1 MSSPLTLAGEAMEE
15 YGVALFDQWCTT
27 PMHVIDDK
35 SNRRERIPPILVRV
49 ERGWTQPMS
58 RAGMMSEREY
68 CWIALALEMDF
79 GLIGGGYPHPQPA
92 RTSGCLIVSPATF
105 PLYGTMMSRLV
116 DYIVL
121 NIMNHDHE
129 PHEHPIVVRV
139 LLKLDSYLSSFPFR
153 SSGTYHQFSF
163 RPQCCSVS
171 TTFKIHQRVK

>member
-1 MSSPLTLAGEAMEE
+1 
-15 YGVALFDQWCTT
+15 
-27 PMHVIDDK
+27 
-35 SNRRERIPPILVRV
+35 
-49 ERGWTQPMS
+49 MS

-92 RTSGCLIVSPATF
+92 RTSGCLIVSPATKIPRAHF
-105 PLYGTMMSRLV
+105 ASSSLPPHFRCRMSRLG
-116 DYIVL
+116 
-121 NIMNHDHE
+121 MNHDHE